1 MVTITGYVLRQNK
14 EGKTFVSLE
23 LSGDIEMIQSSS
35 SGRFYMTAKRCS
47 IPSTFTE
54 ETAKLLIGKTMSGR
68 IDRVQTEAY
77 EYTVKETGEVITLVH
92 TYTYVP
98 EERPHL
104 NVARTSEAMMGA

>member
-14 EGKTFVSLE
+14 DGKSFVALE
-23 LSGDIEMIQSSS
+23 LSGDIEMIQSAT
-35 SGRFYMTAKRCS
+35 SGRFYMTSKRCS

-54 ETAKLLIGKTMSGR
+54 ETAKLLIGKTMPGH
-68 IDRVQTEAY
+68 ITRVQTEPY

-98 EERPHL
+98 EERPHPHITEPAEVL
-104 NVARTSEAMMGA
+104 MGA

>member
-14 EGKTFVSLE
+14 EGKSFVALE
-23 LSGDIEMIQSSS
+23 LSGDIEMIQSGT

-54 ETAKLLIGKTMSGR
+54 ETAKLLIGKTMPGR
-68 IDRVQTEAY
+68 IDRVQSEPY

-92 TYTYVP
+92 TYSYVP
-98 EERPHL
+98 EERSHL
-104 NVARTSEAMMGA
+104 NAARTSEAVMGG

>member
-14 EGKTFVSLE
+14 EGKSFVALE

-35 SGRFYMTAKRCS
+35 SGRFYMTSKRCS

-54 ETAKLLIGKTMSGR
+54 ETAKLLIGKTLPGR
-68 IDRVQTEAY
+68 IDRVQTEPY

-92 TYTYVP
+92 TYAYVP
-98 EERPHL
+98 EERSHHSI
-104 NVARTSEAMMGA
+104 AMASEALLGA